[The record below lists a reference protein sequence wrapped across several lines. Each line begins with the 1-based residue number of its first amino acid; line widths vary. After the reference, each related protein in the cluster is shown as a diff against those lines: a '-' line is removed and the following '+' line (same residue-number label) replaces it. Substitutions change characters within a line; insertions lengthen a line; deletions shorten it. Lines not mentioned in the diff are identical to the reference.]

1 MPEGMPYK
9 DSPAVKPL
17 GGGPMPVA
25 AGGDAPVDADH
36 EAKLDGADRLIAA
49 TQSGDREQVAA
60 AFEDMYRICAAAK
73 SAAS

>member
-17 GGGPMPVA
+17 GAGPVP
-25 AGGDAPVDADH
+25 APTGEAPADADH

-49 TQSGDREQVAA
+49 TQSGDREAVVA
-60 AFEDMYRICAAAK
+60 AFEDMYRICAAKAR
-73 SAAS
+73 AS